1 MKVLLYIGLFVFF
14 VTVAYILSQPATSC
28 YAPPRTADT
37 VLPYDVSPTTFT
49 SDSNTFPIQ
58 SDVFEDASG
67 WLNMREHPLSD
78 NFQSNAFAGS
88 DMGDFMGMDSGSG
101 TAVMTVIPANEQYE
115 YNPTASTG
123 SYLPGVTS
131 SAIPFIGCSRSKV
144 IIKDTGIVLLPGTH
158 TINRSMYTMDVYAP
172 LNVVATGPNGERQNM
187 FFNTREQCPVAQR
200 LVLDQDKNYT
210 TLILTLEAQLESLT
224 SPA

>member
-14 VTVAYILSQPATSC
+14 VTVAYILSQPTMSC

-37 VLPYDVSPTTFT
+37 VLPYDVTPTIFT

-78 NFQSNAFAGS
+78 NFQSNAYAGN
-88 DMGDFMGMDSGSG
+88 DMGDFTGIESGSG
-101 TAVMTVIPANEQYE
+101 TAIMTVIPVNEQYE

-144 IIKDTGIVLLPGTH
+144 IVKDTGIVLLPGTH
-158 TINRSMYTMDVYAP
+158 TIDRTMYTMDVYAP
-172 LNVVATGPNGERQNM
+172 LNVLATGPNGERQNM
-187 FFNTREQCPVAQR
+187 FFNTKEQCPVAQR

-210 TLILTLEAQLESLT
+210 TLILTLEAQRESLT

>member
-14 VTVAYILSQPATSC
+14 VTVAYILSQPVTSC

-78 NFQSNAFAGS
+78 NFQSNAYAGT
-88 DMGDFMGMDSGSG
+88 DMGDFIGMESGSG

-115 YNPTASTG
+115 YNPTSSTG

-131 SAIPFIGCSRSKV
+131 SAVPFIGCSRSKV

-158 TINRSMYTMDVYAP
+158 TIDRSMYTMDVYGP
-172 LNVVATGPNGERQNM
+172 LNVLATGSNGERQNM
-187 FFNTREQCPVAQR
+187 FFGAKEQCPVAQR

-210 TLILTLEAQLESLT
+210 TLTLTLEAQRESLT